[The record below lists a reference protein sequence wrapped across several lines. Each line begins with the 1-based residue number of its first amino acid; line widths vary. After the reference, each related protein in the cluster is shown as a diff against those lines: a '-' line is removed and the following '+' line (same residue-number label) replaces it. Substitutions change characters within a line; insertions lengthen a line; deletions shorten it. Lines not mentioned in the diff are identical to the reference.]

1 MTPNNPNDKPRAS
14 EVALVLIF
22 LLLAFAFAGGVDYQ
36 DALERDN
43 RTLRAAAARCD
54 YIQALRDEEK
64 AQRLAMSPSV
74 SPPQAGGTEGGEG
87 RP

>member
-1 MTPNNPNDKPRAS
+1 MSDSNDKPRAS
-14 EVALVLIF
+14 EVALVLLFI
-22 LLLAFAFAGGVDYQ
+22 LLAMAFAGGVDYQ

-43 RTLRAAAARCD
+43 RTLRAAAARCQ

-64 AQRLAMSPSV
+64 AERLAQAQ
-74 SPPQAGGTEGGEG
+74 PQGGA